1 MKKIFTFLVS
11 ITFSILLFSQAPQSF
26 TYQTVIRDANW
37 NPLANQSV
45 GIRISILEDFVNGVL
60 SYQEKHIVNT
70 SQIGLVNLSIGT
82 GVVTSGIFNTIDWGN
97 HNYFIEV
104 AVDVN
109 GGSNYVIMGTSQL
122 RSVPYALYSES
133 SGNPGPQGPPGSD
146 GSTGPPGPP
155 GPPGSDGLIGPQG
168 PPGQSFFT
176 NMQGG
181 KVDVGSEQGLGIKII
196 PVTFS
201 IPFQNTPNVICT
213 ASAQPGTIFDDSF
226 NITVRSITTTGFEM
240 IVNRV
245 DSYSWSQDLDA
256 FWMAFE

>member
-1 MKKIFTFLVS
+1 MKKTFTFLVS
-11 ITFSILLFSQAPQSF
+11 ITFSVILFSQVPQSF
-26 TYQTVIRDANW
+26 SYQTIIRDANW
-37 NPLANQSV
+37 NPLSNQSV
-45 GIRISILEDFVNGVL
+45 GIRISILEDFTNGVL
-60 SYQEKHIVNT
+60 SYQEEHIANT

-82 GVVTSGIFNTIDWGN
+82 GVVTSGVFNTIDWGN

-109 GGSNYVIMGTSQL
+109 GGTNYIVMGTSQL
-122 RSVPYALYSES
+122 RSVPYALYAES
-133 SGNPGPQGPPGSD
+133 SG
-146 GSTGPPGPP
+146 TPGPP
-155 GPPGSDGLIGPQG
+155 GPPGSDGLTGPPGPPGSDGLIGPQGPQG

-181 KVDVGSEQGLGIKII
+181 KVDVGSEQGLGIKIVQ
-196 PVTFS
+196 VTFLA
-201 IPFQNTPNVICT
+201 PFANPPHVICT